1 MPALRQLEQDG
12 KREGERD
19 SGRKEDGKIDRAST
33 IDGKSRSS
41 RAIADLMLY
50 YLANGARERDQS
62 AAGDRIQGEA
72 AIERSSWIR
81 LFLLFRCI
89 RYLHDRERER
99 GTGRARID
107 KPQPESAI
115 ASTVRS

>member
-1 MPALRQLEQDG
+1 ME
-12 KREGERD
+12 RERERERD

-41 RAIADLMLY
+41 RTIADLMLY

-72 AIERSSWIR
+72 AIEKLVDTLVSSFSMHTLFARS
-81 LFLLFRCI
+81 
-89 RYLHDRERER
+89 RERER
-99 GTGRARID
+99 ERDR
-107 KPQPESAI
+107 
-115 ASTVRS
+115 

>member
-1 MPALRQLEQDG
+1 
-12 KREGERD
+12 
-19 SGRKEDGKIDRAST
+19 
-33 IDGKSRSS
+33 
-41 RAIADLMLY
+41 MLY

-72 AIERSSWIR
+72 AIEKLVDTLVSSFSMHTLFARSR
-81 LFLLFRCI
+81 E
-89 RYLHDRERER
+89 RERER